1 MDNPPSDAKFGKE
14 KPEETEEQKREGK
27 AKELNLNPIESDL
40 FIRYSMDHKI
50 WRAAQRNN
58 WIYDIPLKFIIG
70 GPMVL
75 PLIFL
80 LINRGLIGL

>member
-1 MDNPPSDAKFGKE
+1 MDNPPSDAKIGKDQ
-14 KPEETEEQKREGK
+14 PEETEEQKREGK
-27 AKELNLNPIESDL
+27 AKQLNLNFTESDL

-50 WRAAQRNN
+50 WRAAQRNT
-58 WIYDIPLKFIIG
+58 WVYDIPLKVIIG

-80 LINRGLIGL
+80 LINRGMNGL